1 MIQGQHSFASWAEI
15 FPSAAGPN
23 GVFMAGS
30 LLIHRGVL
38 VIAEMILDYL
48 PKDNNMHCV

>member
-1 MIQGQHSFASWAEI
+1 MIQCQNSFASSAEI
-15 FPSAAGPN
+15 FPSGAGPN

-38 VIAEMILDYL
+38 VIAEITLDYL
-48 PKDNNMHCV
+48 QKDNNMHCV